1 MPECKHHSGYDCGDL
16 PMPHAAVPENKLP
29 PLKRRKGN
37 QWRVAQMLAIVLDE
51 PGDSP
56 SNPGDVRL
64 EQARRLLSQWNNA
77 QGSVVG
83 MLAEVINLKQGNCVR
98 CATIPCP
105 ECGRQTYDSLVSLD
119 TL

>member
-1 MPECKHHSGYDCGDL
+1 MAECKHHAGYDCGDL
-16 PMPHAAVPENKLP
+16 PLPHVLVPENKLP
-29 PLKRRKGN
+29 KPKRRKGN

-51 PGDSP
+51 PGDNP

-64 EQARRLLSQWNNA
+64 EQARRLLSMWNDA

-98 CATIPCP
+98 CDVIPCNV
-105 ECGRQTYDSLVSLD
+105 CGRQTYDSLISLEA
-119 TL
+119 L